1 MVRRRNSNH
10 AYLMMKGIKAF
21 TLLEVMV
28 ALVVISVTMGAII
41 TSAGSSAS
49 VASRLKEKTVA
60 NWVAQNQIAL
70 YRAKKIWTTS
80 TSNQNGKVEMLGVEW
95 QWDMKIIK
103 TEDPLFRKI
112 EIDVYLVDDDIIA
125 SAIGF
130 IAKL

>member
-1 MVRRRNSNH
+1 MNG
-10 AYLMMKGIKAF
+10 LKAF

-80 TSNQNGKVEMLGVEW
+80 TTKRNGKVKMLDVEW
-95 QWDMKIIK
+95 QWEMKVDK
-103 TEDPLFRKI
+103 TDDPLLRRI
-112 EIDVYLVDDDIIA
+112 DVDVYLDDDDIITRA
-125 SAIGF
+125 TGF

>member
-1 MVRRRNSNH
+1 LIMRR
-10 AYLMMKGIKAF
+10 LKAF

-41 TSAGSSAS
+41 TSAGSSTA

-60 NWVAQNQIAL
+60 NWVAQNQISL

-80 TSNQNGKVEMLGVEW
+80 TSNRSGKVKMLDVEW
-95 QWDMKIIK
+95 QWEMKIDK
-103 TEDPLFRKI
+103 TDDPLLRKI
-112 EIDVYLVDDDIIA
+112 DVDVFLEDDDIIA
-125 SAIGF
+125 RATGF

>member
-1 MVRRRNSNH
+1 
-10 AYLMMKGIKAF
+10 LKGLKAF

-41 TSAGSSAS
+41 TSAGSSTA

-80 TSNQNGKVEMLGVEW
+80 TSNQNGKVKMLDVEW
-95 QWDMKIIK
+95 QWEMKINK
-103 TEDPLFRKI
+103 TDDPLLRKI
-112 EIDVYLVDDDIIA
+112 DVDVHLNDDDIISRA
-125 SAIGF
+125 TGF
-130 IAKL
+130 VAKL

>member
-1 MVRRRNSNH
+1 
-10 AYLMMKGIKAF
+10 MKRLKAF

-70 YRAKKIWTTS
+70 YRAKKIWTSS
-80 TSNQNGKVEMLGVEW
+80 TSNQNGKVTMLNVEW
-95 QWDMKIIK
+95 QWDMKIQK
-103 TEDPLFRKI
+103 TDDPLLRR
-112 EIDVYLVDDDIIA
+112 IDVNVYLDEEDIIA
-125 SAIGF
+125 STTGF

>member
-1 MVRRRNSNH
+1 
-10 AYLMMKGIKAF
+10 MKNIKAF

-41 TSAGSSAS
+41 SSAGSSAA

-80 TSNQNGKVEMLGVEW
+80 TSNQNGKVEMLDVEW
-95 QWDMKIIK
+95 QWQMKVDK
-103 TEDPLFRKI
+103 TDDPLLRRI
-112 EIDVYLVDDDIIA
+112 DVDVYLVKDDIISRA
-125 SAIGF
+125 TGF
-130 IAKL
+130 VAKL

>member
-1 MVRRRNSNH
+1 
-10 AYLMMKGIKAF
+10 
-21 TLLEVMV
+21 MV

-60 NWVAQNQIAL
+60 SWIAQNQIAL

-80 TSNQNGKVEMLGVEW
+80 TSNQNGKVEMLDVDW
-95 QWDMKIIK
+95 QWDMKVVK
-103 TEDPLFRKI
+103 TDDPLLRR
-112 EIDVYLVDDDIIA
+112 IDVNVYLEDDDIIA
-125 SAIGF
+125 SATGF